1 MVLSLKL
8 LQGLNSPYIIKYHSF
23 FLDNNANKL
32 YIVMEFMANNDLE
45 KYIKTYMEIEK
56 FISESKDIKIGDFG
70 VFTAKRKKRE
80 LNTITRGTSQYM
92 APEMFTNQGYNS
104 KIDVYA
110 L

>member
-1 MVLSLKL
+1 MKL
-8 LQGLNSPYIIKYHSF
+8 Q
-23 FLDNNANKL
+23 
-32 YIVMEFMANNDLE
+32 ANNDLE

>member
-8 LQGLNSPYIIKYHSF
+8 LQGLNSPYIIKY
-23 FLDNNANKL
+23 NNAFIPKKNKL
-32 YIVMEFMANNDLE
+32 YIIMKLQANNDLE
-45 KYIKTYMEIEK
+45 KYIKTYMEMEK

>member
-1 MVLSLKL
+1 
-8 LQGLNSPYIIKYHSF
+8 
-23 FLDNNANKL
+23 
-32 YIVMEFMANNDLE
+32 MEM
-45 KYIKTYMEIEK
+45 EK

-110 L
+110 LGYSFHIFCYFSLPRKKVINNDMNRQHGNIKDIPKENYKNWNFYSD